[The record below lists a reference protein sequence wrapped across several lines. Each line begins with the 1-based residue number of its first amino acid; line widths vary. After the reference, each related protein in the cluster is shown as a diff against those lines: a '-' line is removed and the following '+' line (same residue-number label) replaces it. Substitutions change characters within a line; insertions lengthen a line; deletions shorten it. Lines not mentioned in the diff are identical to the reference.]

1 MLIRECVSI
10 LSGLHPERIYKT
22 VRLHPYA
29 QATTLFF
36 KFTIQGEKLK
46 AENERLFGM
55 YTKLRKYEDMLGLE
69 DIAGPSKLIFAFIS
83 NEVETTIAK
92 VNDNAFFKNVSLSTI
107 KRSVTELLNN
117 NLIVAHTSKYDLRER
132 VLKVKET
139 H

>member
-1 MLIRECVSI
+1 
-10 LSGLHPERIYKT
+10 
-22 VRLHPYA
+22 
-29 QATTLFF
+29 
-36 KFTIQGEKLK
+36 
-46 AENERLFGM
+46 M